1 MNVFDRAREA
11 AEALGMTFED
21 ITGRKYEF
29 REGEDGRVRA
39 FQREKPV
46 TADAVARYNR
56 GSTDILGLN
65 SGSATGV
72 SAQAAPA
79 HGNDLRRRE
88 MIKLAFQREITD
100 ERQVEGRV
108 HRAGQVIPP
117 RYTIPV
123 TGFAPDD
130 RIANLFNRANRSLT
144 SSTSATRENRTNA
157 SHAVDILNPVG
168 EMAAVQVLKL
178 NPLVADMLQ
187 IDPAK
192 TQDVARKLLGRSVML
207 PLADQSAILSE
218 VDATFRVISDKL
230 SAEGRNP
237 LRLQIYDWKAK
248 VETIEELVPGDPNGS
263 GLAAQPLLLNQVTY
277 QERVDSLPARTV
289 LSNISDTARR
299 RDEPFENMHK
309 AWGYDTA
316 IDRGAINFEH
326 HLFGSVTGRKQEGQ
340 RFLWPL
346 PISNDIA
353 DRLMTLVHRE
363 VRTIEQK
370 TKRSANNDE
379 MRDITDGLSARLLD
393 PKRGDYVF
401 DQYRQQVEEKI
412 GKDALKESTMAVAL
426 RAMWNRQNQVRRL
439 DRVLPLIEPGKLVAI
454 DVRGLSA
461 VEAGLWGTAYHK
473 ANIDNGLVPAII
485 TSARYVPDAPFAESK
500 MSFSI
505 FVPGNR
511 FTDRVSMSLLHSA
524 MDVSGAGDQPPILEF
539 GAFLG
544 HLDSSQPGYSAP
556 NGFGAKMRGAW
567 AEIMG
572 EDKLAALEDRVQQL
586 KLHNGGLQGLE
597 TVLSEG
603 RHPSDH
609 GTALFNALTDAM
621 PQQSRKVKRLT
632 LEGNLFSAMSAV
644 SSSVANATSGEK
656 VVYVDEEGTHRN
668 AILMNNQM
676 TDKLVEN
683 VKRKL
688 SKRSVVHST
697 LTDAET
703 VADYLR
709 VTNAVLYGVP
719 YFDESGKK
727 EVIDALGKFYPD
739 EYGGDKAEAALTN
752 FAETMSKIRSNIES
766 AENTFPPSVMNG
778 GDVWRWATDLG
789 QKAAMMKGPENPRGY
804 VPGIGGPSSLRVH
817 VDDDVNAFGFRDAR
831 LESPTQTHAL
841 AAALG
846 NVDKSQAVVM
856 SLAQST
862 ATLVLH
868 KDHPA
873 LKSGDSSASE
883 LMDRMGQK
891 LLGVKLKASLLA
903 GDFDLGNAAD
913 RKIVSEILVSTGTG
927 KLELM
932 IGGSMKEIQRGMN
945 TTVSESKEL
954 RLRNQSE
961 ATHES
966 ASVEATQGVAGDKSS
981 PTQPLRGDSYGM

>member
-1 MNVFDRAREA
+1 
-11 AEALGMTFED
+11 
-21 ITGRKYEF
+21 
-29 REGEDGRVRA
+29 
-39 FQREKPV
+39 
-46 TADAVARYNR
+46 
-56 GSTDILGLN
+56 
-65 SGSATGV
+65 
-72 SAQAAPA
+72 
-79 HGNDLRRRE
+79 
-88 MIKLAFQREITD
+88 
-100 ERQVEGRV
+100 
-108 HRAGQVIPP
+108 
-117 RYTIPV
+117 
-123 TGFAPDD
+123 
-130 RIANLFNRANRSLT
+130 
-144 SSTSATRENRTNA
+144 
-157 SHAVDILNPVG
+157 
-168 EMAAVQVLKL
+168 
-178 NPLVADMLQ
+178 
-187 IDPAK
+187 
-192 TQDVARKLLGRSVML
+192 
-207 PLADQSAILSE
+207 
-218 VDATFRVISDKL
+218 
-230 SAEGRNP
+230 
-237 LRLQIYDWKAK
+237 
-248 VETIEELVPGDPNGS
+248 
-263 GLAAQPLLLNQVTY
+263 
-277 QERVDSLPARTV
+277 
-289 LSNISDTARR
+289 
-299 RDEPFENMHK
+299 
-309 AWGYDTA
+309 
-316 IDRGAINFEH
+316 
-326 HLFGSVTGRKQEGQ
+326 
-340 RFLWPL
+340 
-346 PISNDIA
+346 
-353 DRLMTLVHRE
+353 
-363 VRTIEQK
+363 
-370 TKRSANNDE
+370 
-379 MRDITDGLSARLLD
+379 
-393 PKRGDYVF
+393 
-401 DQYRQQVEEKI
+401 
-412 GKDALKESTMAVAL
+412 
-426 RAMWNRQNQVRRL
+426 
-439 DRVLPLIEPGKLVAI
+439 
-454 DVRGLSA
+454 
-461 VEAGLWGTAYHK
+461 
-473 ANIDNGLVPAII
+473 
-485 TSARYVPDAPFAESK
+485 
-500 MSFSI
+500 
-505 FVPGNR
+505 
-511 FTDRVSMSLLHSA
+511 
-524 MDVSGAGDQPPILEF
+524 
-539 GAFLG
+539 
-544 HLDSSQPGYSAP
+544 
-556 NGFGAKMRGAW
+556 
-567 AEIMG
+567 
-572 EDKLAALEDRVQQL
+572 
-586 KLHNGGLQGLE
+586 
-597 TVLSEG
+597 
-603 RHPSDH
+603 
-609 GTALFNALTDAM
+609 
-621 PQQSRKVKRLT
+621 
-632 LEGNLFSAMSAV
+632 MSAV